1 VAVRQQPG
9 KCDQLEAPVSSVA
22 PLQRGDVVAGKYT
35 VDQVIG
41 SGGMGYV
48 VLATHPIL
56 GACAIKLL
64 HPDYAQNAEMVARFV
79 REAQAAQRIQNEHV
93 VRVSDV
99 GVDPASRAPY
109 IVMERLQG
117 QDLQHVLQAQGRLP
131 VEHAVEFVLQA
142 CEALAEAHIEGI
154 VHRDLKPANLFVTSR
169 RDGSPFVKVLD
180 FGISKMA
187 APAGSGP
194 GGESGLTRTT
204 GVMGTV
210 LYMSPEQLQ
219 RPKEVDARSD
229 IWALGVIL
237 YELLSGKLP
246 FVGEDMPNTCI
257 KVMLEEP
264 EPLSALRPDV
274 PASLLAVVARC
285 LRKNRDERFAHVSD
299 FASALLDVATPR
311 GRASIE
317 RIVDVGRAA
326 GHAMSLAPQLP
337 RAEAIAQP
345 TSPAGT
351 GPVGAAGAGYTVAR
365 TTTGG
370 AVSALGAEP
379 NAGVATRS
387 RAPFIVAGFAV
398 VGLLGGGAAFA
409 LSRDGGTTTSSSGA
423 EASEAP
429 RKPKASSSS
438 PASSPSMVGSAEPS
452 ASASASVPAA
462 LAVSTKPAA
471 LVATVA
477 TAKAAVAAT
486 KPTTGAPSIVSP
498 PPTTAPTKPAAAVAN
513 CEPPYVYDAKGMKHY
528 KPGCE

>member
-1 VAVRQQPG
+1 MQPIR
-9 KCDQLEAPVSSVA
+9 P
-22 PLQRGDVVAGKYT
+22 GDHVAGKYT
-35 VDQVIG
+35 VEQVIG

-64 HPDYAQNAEMVARFV
+64 HPDHAQNAELVARFV

-99 GVDPASRAPY
+99 GIDAASGVPF
-109 IVMERLQG
+109 IVMERLLG
-117 QDLQHVLQAQGRLP
+117 QDLEHVLQAQGRLS

-142 CEALAEAHIEGI
+142 CEALVEAHIEGI

-169 RDGSPFVKVLD
+169 RDGTPFVKVLD

-187 APAGSGP
+187 SAPGGSGLA
-194 GGESGLTRTT
+194 GAAGLTHTT

-246 FVGEDMPNTCI
+246 FVGEDMPNTCV

-285 LRKNRDERFAHVSD
+285 LRKDRDERFAHVSD
-299 FASALLDVATPR
+299 FASALFDVATPR
-311 GRASIE
+311 GRGSIE

-326 GHAMSLAPQLP
+326 GHSMSLGPPLA
-337 RAEAIAQP
+337 RAGASA
-345 TSPAGT
+345 SPSS
-351 GPVGAAGAGYTVAR
+351 PGAAGAASAAYPAAR
-365 TTTGG
+365 TTTSA
-370 AVSALGAEP
+370 AVSVLGAEP
-379 NAGVATRS
+379 TAGVAKRS
-387 RAPFIVAGFAV
+387 RAPFLVAGFAV
-398 VGLLGGGAAFA
+398 VGFLGGVAAFA
-409 LSRDGGTTTSSSGA
+409 LSRGSVTTSPSSGA
-423 EASEAP
+423 EASDAP
-429 RKPKASSSS
+429 LKSAAASSSAAS
-438 PASSPSMVGSAEPS
+438 SPREVASKEPSATASAAAAVSAAPASSRRGLASPQAAPRAASVRAAPAPSLSAPS
-452 ASASASVPAA
+452 APSSSAPPTPSVAIATTAPP
-462 LAVSTKPAA
+462 VSTKKRDPLAI
-471 LVATVA
+471 
-477 TAKAAVAAT
+477 
-486 KPTTGAPSIVSP
+486 GI
-498 PPTTAPTKPAAAVAN
+498 
-513 CEPPYVYDAKGMKHY
+513 E
-528 KPGCE
+528 